1 MPLPHDPGPHWGEVG
16 IHGLHRQREW
26 DELGGASAP
35 GHDGDVA
42 WLVAL
47 ADGRVLVEEGP
58 AALDPRPLVAALRL
72 RPPFRARAVNH
83 DGRGWTVAGRRIE
96 VVELDD
102 LDEASLLEL
111 VWDGTE
117 RTLTVD
123 GVESAALAPALER
136 IAASRFDAYVARAR
150 RLDGRLWELSVLPL

>member
-1 MPLPHDPGPHWGEVG
+1 
-16 IHGLHRQREW
+16 
-26 DELGGASAP
+26 
-35 GHDGDVA
+35 
-42 WLVAL
+42 
-47 ADGRVLVEEGP
+47 
-58 AALDPRPLVAALRL
+58 
-72 RPPFRARAVNH
+72 VNH

>member
-26 DELGGASAP
+26 DELGSASAP
-35 GHDGDVA
+35 GEDGDEA

-47 ADGRVLVEEGP
+47 TDGRVLVEEGP
-58 AALDPRPLVAALRL
+58 AALDPRPLAAALRL
-72 RPPFRARAVNH
+72 RPPFRAWAVNH
-83 DGRGWTVAGRRIE
+83 DGRGWTVAGRGIE
-96 VVELDD
+96 VVELDH
-102 LDEASLLEL
+102 EGSQVEL
-111 VWDGTE
+111 VWDGNE

-123 GVESAALAPALER
+123 GVDSAALAPGLER
-136 IAASRFDAYVARAR
+136 IAAARFDAYVARAR